1 MKKEIKP
8 SPLMMIIFGVLAVLC
23 VGISVAE
30 FVDTYGTSAG
40 TMCMDA
46 LVIGVFIYYLI
57 KFCSFEKIGFDE
69 NSFSVGEKTYGFD
82 EITDV
87 TVDSEQIL
95 RSWSTLR
102 LKIYVGEDE
111 VCTFTKDDK
120 GAKEFIALMEKHGVK
135 IKVYE

>member
-57 KFCSFEKIGFDE
+57 NFLSREKVEFDE
-69 NSFSVGEKTYGFD
+69 EEFTVDGTAYGFD

-87 TVDSEQIL
+87 TVDSEQVL

-120 GAKEFIALMEKHGVK
+120 GAKEFISLMEKHGVK
-135 IKVYE
+135 IKLYE

>member
-23 VGISVAE
+23 VGISFAE
-30 FVDTYGTSAG
+30 LVDTYGTSAG

-57 KFCSFEKIGFDE
+57 KFLSREKVEFDE
-69 NSFSVGEKTYGFD
+69 EEFTVDGTAYGFD
-82 EITDV
+82 AITDV

-135 IKVYE
+135 IKIYE

>member
-1 MKKEIKP
+1 
-8 SPLMMIIFGVLAVLC
+8 MMIIFGVLAVLC
-23 VGISVAE
+23 VGISFAE

-40 TMCMDA
+40 TIALDL

-57 KFCSFEKIGFDE
+57 KFLSREKVEFDE
-69 NSFSVGEKTYGFD
+69 EEFTVDGTAYGFD

-87 TVDSEQIL
+87 TVDSEQVL

-120 GAKEFIALMEKHGVK
+120 GAKEFISLMEKHGVK